1 MHLES
6 TKIRLAWRNGK
17 ANQITQ
23 KIKRRK
29 MKKSHNSGKIHG
41 KNRTFLTTEKRKGM
55 LTAERAW
62 SGLEIRVEG
71 VSEKMSK
78 CSKDGLKLLEQTT
91 LLRENERTCNWEGVV
106 RHRRPG

>member
-1 MHLES
+1 MHWES

-41 KNRTFLTTEKRKGM
+41 KKPEH
-55 LTAERAW
+55 
-62 SGLEIRVEG
+62 S
-71 VSEKMSK
+71 
-78 CSKDGLKLLEQTT
+78 
-91 LLRENERTCNWEGVV
+91 
-106 RHRRPG
+106 